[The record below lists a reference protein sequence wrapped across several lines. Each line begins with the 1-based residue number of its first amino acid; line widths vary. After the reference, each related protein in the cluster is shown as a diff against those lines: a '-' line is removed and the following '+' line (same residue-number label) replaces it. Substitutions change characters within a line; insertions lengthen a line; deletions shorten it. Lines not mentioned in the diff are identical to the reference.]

1 MKAQKK
7 GLYLSL
13 KDLEIKKKGGGLVG
27 PVLNVSSELGIWKTK
42 MVLVLGRKNSIGN
55 DYSEI
60 RNSAVGE

>member
-1 MKAQKK
+1 M
-7 GLYLSL
+7 
-13 KDLEIKKKGGGLVG
+13 G
-27 PVLNVSSELGIWKTK
+27 PVLNISSELGIWKTK